1 MTYAQVYNLVNSI
14 GLPSAY
20 YQFQAGTVEAPPFIC
35 YLFTDSADFNADN
48 TNYSK
53 IRPLRIE
60 LYTDYKDFDLEAT
73 VERVLDAAGLTYTRE
88 EGALDSERMYMVAYS
103 TAVVITED

>member
-35 YLFTDSADFNADN
+35 FLFTDSDDFYADD

-60 LYTDYKDFDLEAT
+60 YKDFDLEAT